1 MNIVLTEKPDIGAK
15 IAAALG
21 GIKLGNQLI
30 TLMDLRNKSIVD
42 KIKRLQDGQGYLDTY
57 YKGKYFRILWGYGHL
72 VEYQAA
78 KNYDNKF
85 TKWSLE
91 NYPCIPSK
99 FKLTP
104 KLTNGKPDQKIIKQL
119 NLIKKVF
126 TDNNTEVIYNACD
139 SDREGE

>member
-57 YKGKYFRILWGYGHL
+57 YKGNILEYYGDMAIL
-72 VEYQAA
+72 
-78 KNYDNKF
+78 
-85 TKWSLE
+85 
-91 NYPCIPSK
+91 
-99 FKLTP
+99 
-104 KLTNGKPDQKIIKQL
+104 
-119 NLIKKVF
+119 
-126 TDNNTEVIYNACD
+126 
-139 SDREGE
+139 